1 MPDSGAVPAIR
12 HDRRRGLFEVEVEGY
27 AAQLAYRLEDG
38 VMAITSTRV
47 PSPVGGRGIAGRLVD
62 AALQHARA
70 EGLRVDPR
78 CSYAQAYID
87 RHPEH
92 AGLLA

>member
-1 MPDSGAVPAIR
+1 MAESSAAAAIR

-38 VMAITSTRV
+38 VMAITGTRV
-47 PSPVGGRGIAGRLVD
+47 PPPVGGRGIAGRLVD

-70 EGLRVDPR
+70 EALRVDPR
-78 CSYAQAYID
+78 CAYAAAYID

-92 AGLLA
+92 AGLRV